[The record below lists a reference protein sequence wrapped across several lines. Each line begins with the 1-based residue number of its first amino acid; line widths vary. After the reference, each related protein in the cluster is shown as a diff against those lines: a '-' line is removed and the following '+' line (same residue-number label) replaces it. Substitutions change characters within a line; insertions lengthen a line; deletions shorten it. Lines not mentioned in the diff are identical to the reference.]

1 MCVLSKTAEKIIGK
15 KVDTRECGM
24 KLWVALVAIVTAG
37 AAVPAAQQAPPQN
50 EPRPVFKASVARVSL
65 AATVRDRRG
74 KPVTTLTVDD
84 FHLFDNGQPATIL
97 EFSRAQAPVGIA
109 LLTDV
114 SGSMDVAEKRAASK
128 QIATQLLQWL
138 TPGEDHIGL
147 FAFDKTLEEVEPLR
161 PAPGNVLKRMD
172 GLEPYGKTSLFDAIA
187 DTGQRVAVTAGP
199 RRAVVVLTDGY
210 DNASRMSA
218 EQVSELASG
227 IDVPVYVIVVVSPFD
242 KAGSKALIETD
253 LQTLREGPLG
263 HLARWTGGEI
273 IMPVSADDL
282 ATATQQ
288 LVTELRH
295 QYLMAFEPGGQPGW
309 HPLEVRTRRTDLTVR
324 ARSGYVVP
332 ARTGVTMKVAGLFHQ
347 Q

>member
-1 MCVLSKTAEKIIGK
+1 MGLLFAGILTI
-15 KVDTRECGM
+15 
-24 KLWVALVAIVTAG
+24 AI
-37 AAVPAAQQAPPQN
+37 AVPGAQVPQEPQA
-50 EPRPVFKASVARVSL
+50 VFKASVARVSL
-65 AATVRDRRG
+65 AATVRDRKGR
-74 KPVTTLTVDD
+74 PVTTLTAED
-84 FHLFDNGQPATIL
+84 FHLLDGGQPRKIL

-128 QIATQLLQWL
+128 EIARQLVAWL
-138 TPGEDHIGL
+138 KPGEDHIGL
-147 FAFDKTLEEVEPLR
+147 YAFEKNLEEVQPLR
-161 PAPGNVLKRMD
+161 PAPGDILKRMD

-218 EQVSELASG
+218 AEVSAIASG

-242 KAGSKALIETD
+242 RAGGSKSLIDTD
-253 LQTLREGPLG
+253 LQALREGPLG

-273 IMPVSADDL
+273 IVPVSAEDL
-282 ATATQQ
+282 ASATQQ

-332 ARTGVTMKVAGLFHQ
+332 ARTGVSDKVTGALHQ
-347 Q
+347 R

>member
-1 MCVLSKTAEKIIGK
+1 MKFRVLALVGI
-15 KVDTRECGM
+15 
-24 KLWVALVAIVTAG
+24 LVALV
-37 AAVPAAQQAPPQN
+37 AVPAAQQLPPQN

-65 AATVRDRRG
+65 AATVRDKRG
-74 KPVTTLTVDD
+74 RPVTTLTADD
-84 FHLFDNGQPATIL
+84 FHLLDNGQPAKIL

-128 QIATQLLQWL
+128 TIATQLLAWL

-147 FAFDKTLEEVEPLR
+147 FAFDKTLVEVQPLR
-161 PAPGNVLKRMD
+161 PAPGDVLRRMD

-218 EQVSELASG
+218 DEVSALASG

-242 KAGSKALIETD
+242 KSGRKSLIDTD
-253 LQTLREGPLG
+253 LQALKEGPLG

-273 IMPVSADDL
+273 IMPVSAEDL
-282 ATATQQ
+282 AAATQQ

-332 ARTGVTMKVAGLFHQ
+332 ARTGVSEQGPGVSHQ
-347 Q
+347 R

>member
-1 MCVLSKTAEKIIGK
+1 MTGV
-15 KVDTRECGM
+15 
-24 KLWVALVAIVTAG
+24 
-37 AAVPAAQQAPPQN
+37 AVPGAQQAPQ
-50 EPRPVFKASVARVSL
+50 EPRPVFKSSVARVSL

-74 KPVTTLTVDD
+74 RPVTSLTVDD
-84 FHLFDNGQPATIL
+84 FHLLDNGRPTKIL

-109 LLTDV
+109 LLTDI

-128 QIATQLLQWL
+128 EIARQLIASLK
-138 TPGEDHIGL
+138 PGEDHIGL
-147 FAFDKTLEEVEPLR
+147 FAFEKTLEEVQPLR
-161 PAPGNVLKRMD
+161 PAPGDVLKRME

-210 DNASRMSA
+210 DNASRMTAAEVSA
-218 EQVSELASG
+218 IASG

-242 KAGSKALIETD
+242 RAGNKSLIETD
-253 LQTLREGPLG
+253 LQTLHDGPLG

-273 IMPVSADDL
+273 MAPVSPEDL
-282 ATATQQ
+282 AAATQQ

-309 HPLEVRTRRTDLTVR
+309 HPLEVRTPRRTDLTVR

-332 ARTGVTMKVAGLFHQ
+332 ARTGAGEQQVTGGLHQ
-347 Q
+347 R

>member
-1 MCVLSKTAEKIIGK
+1 MNFRVL
-15 KVDTRECGM
+15 
-24 KLWVALVAIVTAG
+24 ALVGVVMAG
-37 AAVPAAQQAPPQN
+37 VAVSAAQQAPPQN
-50 EPRPVFKASVARVSL
+50 EPRPVFKASVSRVSL

-74 KPVTTLTVDD
+74 KPVTTLKIED
-84 FHLFDNGQPATIL
+84 FHLLDNGQPAKIL
-97 EFSRAQAPVGIA
+97 EFSREEAPVGIA

-128 QIATQLLQWL
+128 ETARQLLASL
-138 TPGEDHIGL
+138 NPGQDYVGL
-147 FAFDKTLEEVEPLR
+147 FAFDKTLEEIQPLR
-161 PAPGNVLKRMD
+161 PAPGEILKRMD
-172 GLEPYGKTSLFDAIA
+172 RLESYGKTSLFDAIA
-187 DTGQRVAVTAGP
+187 DTGQRVAITAGP

-210 DNASRMSA
+210 DNASRLTADEVSA
-218 EQVSELASG
+218 IASG

-242 KAGSKALIETD
+242 KAGRKSLIDDD
-253 LQTLREGPLG
+253 LLALREGPLG

-273 IMPVSADDL
+273 IMPVSAEDL
-282 ATATQQ
+282 AAATQQ

-332 ARTGVTMKVAGLFHQ
+332 ARTGVTEQVAGVSHQ
-347 Q
+347 R

>member
-1 MCVLSKTAEKIIGK
+1 MW
-15 KVDTRECGM
+15 ECGM
-24 KLWVALVAIVTAG
+24 KSKVLVLVTVLVAGV
-37 AAVPAAQQAPPQN
+37 AVQAAQQAPPQN

-74 KPVTTLTVDD
+74 RPVTSLTVDD
-84 FHLFDNGQPATIL
+84 FHLFDNGQPAKIL

-109 LLTDV
+109 LLTDI
-114 SGSMDVAEKRAASK
+114 SGSMDVAEKRAPRPRTSPASCWRGSSR
-128 QIATQLLQWL
+128 A
-138 TPGEDHIGL
+138 
-147 FAFDKTLEEVEPLR
+147 
-161 PAPGNVLKRMD
+161 
-172 GLEPYGKTSLFDAIA
+172 KTSSACSHSTRRSRKFSRCVPLPATSSSAWTDSSHTERRASSTRLPIRA
-187 DTGQRVAVTAGP
+187 QRVAITAGP

-210 DNASRMSA
+210 DNASRLTAEEVSA
-218 EQVSELASG
+218 IASS

-242 KAGSKALIETD
+242 RAGGRKSLIDDD
-253 LQTLREGPLG
+253 LLALREGPLG

-273 IMPVSADDL
+273 IMPVSAEDL
-282 ATATQQ
+282 AAATQQ

-332 ARTGVTMKVAGLFHQ
+332 ARTGVSDK
-347 Q
+347 

>member
-1 MCVLSKTAEKIIGK
+1 
-15 KVDTRECGM
+15 M
-24 KLWVALVAIVTAG
+24 KLRALALVGVLMAG
-37 AAVPAAQQAPPQN
+37 VAVPAAQQTAQQVPPQN
-50 EPRPVFKASVARVSL
+50 EPRPVFRASVARVSL

-74 KPVTTLTVDD
+74 KPVTSLTVDD
-84 FHLFDNGQPATIL
+84 FHLLDNGQPAKIL
-97 EFSRAQAPVGIA
+97 EFSRAEAPVGIA

-128 QIATQLLQWL
+128 ETARQLMAWL
-138 TPGEDHIGL
+138 KPGEDYIGL
-147 FAFDKTLEEVEPLR
+147 FAFDKTLVEVQPLR
-161 PAPGNVLKRMD
+161 PAPGDVIKRMD

-187 DTGQRVAVTAGP
+187 DTGQRVAITAGP

-218 EQVSELASG
+218 DEVSAIASS

-242 KAGSKALIETD
+242 KSGRKTLIDAD
-253 LQTLREGPLG
+253 LLALREGPLG

-273 IMPVSADDL
+273 IMPVSAEDL
-282 ATATQQ
+282 AASTQQ

-309 HPLEVRTRRTDLTVR
+309 HPLEVRTPRRTDLTVR

-332 ARTGVTMKVAGLFHQ
+332 ARTGVTEQVAGVSHQ
-347 Q
+347 R

>member
-1 MCVLSKTAEKIIGK
+1 MKSKVL
-15 KVDTRECGM
+15 V
-24 KLWVALVAIVTAG
+24 LVGILMAG
-37 AAVPAAQQAPPQN
+37 VAVPVAQQPPPQN
-50 EPRPVFKASVARVSL
+50 EPRPVFKSSVARVSL

-74 KPVTTLTVDD
+74 RPVTSLNVDD
-84 FHLFDNGQPATIL
+84 FHLFDNGRPAKIL

-128 QIATQLLQWL
+128 ETARQLLAWL
-138 TPGEDHIGL
+138 KPGEDFVGL
-147 FAFDKTLEEVEPLR
+147 FAFDKTLEEIQPLR
-161 PAPGNVLKRMD
+161 PAPGDILKRMD

-210 DNASRMSA
+210 DNASRMTAEEVSA
-218 EQVSELASG
+218 IASS

-242 KAGSKALIETD
+242 KAGGRKTLIDDD
-253 LQTLREGPLG
+253 LLALREGPLG

-273 IMPVSADDL
+273 ILPVSADDL
-282 ATATQQ
+282 AAATQQ

-332 ARTGVTMKVAGLFHQ
+332 ARTGVSEK
-347 Q
+347 

>member
-1 MCVLSKTAEKIIGK
+1 MTRMVVL
-15 KVDTRECGM
+15 
-24 KLWVALVAIVTAG
+24 LVGILAAG
-37 AAVPAAQQAPPQN
+37 EVAVPGAQQAPQN
-50 EPRPVFKASVARVSL
+50 EPRPVFKASVARVSV

-74 KPVTTLTVDD
+74 RPVTSLTAED
-84 FHLFDNGQPATIL
+84 FHLFDNGKPAKIL

-128 QIATQLLQWL
+128 ETAKQLLQWL
-138 TPGEDHIGL
+138 KPGEDQIGL
-147 FAFDKTLEEVEPLR
+147 YAFDKTLEEVQPLR
-161 PAPGNVLKRMD
+161 PAPGDILKRME

-218 EQVSELASG
+218 AEVSALASG

-242 KAGSKALIETD
+242 KDGRKSLIDAD
-253 LQTLREGPLG
+253 LQELQNGPLG
-263 HLARWTGGEI
+263 NLARWTGGEI
-273 IMPVSADDL
+273 LVPVSAEDL
-282 ATATQQ
+282 AESTLK

-309 HPLEVRTRRTDLTVR
+309 HPLEVRTKRTDLTVR

-332 ARTGVTMKVAGLFHQ
+332 ARTGVSEKVTGVSHQ
-347 Q
+347 R

>member
-1 MCVLSKTAEKIIGK
+1 MKFRVL
-15 KVDTRECGM
+15 
-24 KLWVALVAIVTAG
+24 ALVGVVMAG
-37 AAVPAAQQAPPQN
+37 MAVPAAQQAPPQN
-50 EPRPVFKASVARVSL
+50 EPRPVFRASVARVSL
-65 AATVRDRRG
+65 AATVRDKRG
-74 KPVTTLTVDD
+74 KPVTTLNLED
-84 FHLFDNGQPATIL
+84 FHLLDNGQPAKIL
-97 EFSRAQAPVGIA
+97 EFSRAEAPVGIA

-128 QIATQLLQWL
+128 ETARQLLAWL
-138 TPGEDHIGL
+138 KPGEDYIGL
-147 FAFDKTLEEVEPLR
+147 FAFDKTLEEVQPLR
-161 PAPGNVLKRMD
+161 PAPGDILKRMD

-187 DTGQRVAVTAGP
+187 DTGQRVAISAGP

-218 EQVSELASG
+218 DEVSAIASS

-242 KAGSKALIETD
+242 KTGRKTLIDDD
-253 LQTLREGPLG
+253 LLALREGPLG

-273 IMPVSADDL
+273 IMPVSAEDL
-282 ATATQQ
+282 AASTQQ

-332 ARTGVTMKVAGLFHQ
+332 ARTGVTEQVAGVSHRRNK
-347 Q
+347 

>member
-1 MCVLSKTAEKIIGK
+1 VLSDLDDA
-15 KVDTRECGM
+15 R
-24 KLWVALVAIVTAG
+24 
-37 AAVPAAQQAPPQN
+37 AVLADVRPA
-50 EPRPVFKASVARVSL
+50 K
-65 AATVRDRRG
+65 
-74 KPVTTLTVDD
+74 
-84 FHLFDNGQPATIL
+84 IL

-109 LLTDV
+109 LLTDI

-128 QIATQLLQWL
+128 DIARQLLTWL
-138 TPGEDHIGL
+138 KPGEDFIGL
-147 FAFDKTLEEVEPLR
+147 FAFDKTLEEVQPLR
-161 PAPGNVLKRMD
+161 PAPGDILKRMD

-187 DTGQRVAVTAGP
+187 DTGQRVAITAGP

-210 DNASRMSA
+210 DNASRLTAEEVSA
-218 EQVSELASG
+218 IASS

-242 KAGSKALIETD
+242 RAGGGKSLIDDD
-253 LQTLREGPLG
+253 LLALREGPLG

-273 IMPVSADDL
+273 IMPVSAEDL
-282 ATATQQ
+282 AAATQQ

-332 ARTGVTMKVAGLFHQ
+332 ARTGVSEK
-347 Q
+347 

>member
-1 MCVLSKTAEKIIGK
+1 MKFLVL
-15 KVDTRECGM
+15 
-24 KLWVALVAIVTAG
+24 ALVGVLMTG
-37 AAVPAAQQAPPQN
+37 MAVPAAQQSSQQAPPQN
-50 EPRPVFKASVARVSL
+50 EPRPVFKSSVARVSL
-65 AATVRDRRG
+65 AATVRDKRG
-74 KPVTTLTVDD
+74 KPVTTLTAED
-84 FHLFDNGQPATIL
+84 FHLLDNGHPAKIL

-128 QIATQLLQWL
+128 ETARQLLAWL

-147 FAFDKTLEEVEPLR
+147 FAFDKTLEEVQPLR
-161 PAPGNVLKRMD
+161 PAPGDILRRMD

-187 DTGQRVAVTAGP
+187 DTGQRVAITAGP

-210 DNASRMSA
+210 DNASRMTA
-218 EQVSELASG
+218 DEVSELASG

-242 KAGSKALIETD
+242 KTGRKTLIDTD
-253 LQTLREGPLG
+253 LLALKEGPLG

-273 IMPVSADDL
+273 IMPVSAEDL
-282 ATATQQ
+282 AAATQQ

-332 ARTGVTMKVAGLFHQ
+332 ARTGVSEKVAGVSHQ
-347 Q
+347 R

>member
-1 MCVLSKTAEKIIGK
+1 MRSKVLVLVGLLTVGA
-15 KVDTRECGM
+15 
-24 KLWVALVAIVTAG
+24 VALPG
-37 AAVPAAQQAPPQN
+37 AQQVPQN
-50 EPRPVFKASVARVSL
+50 EPRPVFRASVARVSL
-65 AATVRDRRG
+65 AATVRDRKGR
-74 KPVTTLTVDD
+74 PVTTLTVDD
-84 FHLFDNGQPATIL
+84 FHLLDNGQPAKIL
-97 EFSRAQAPVGIA
+97 DFSRAEAPVGIA

-128 QIATQLLQWL
+128 EIARQLLVWL
-138 TPGEDHIGL
+138 KPGEDHIGL
-147 FAFDKTLEEVEPLR
+147 FAFDKTLEEVQPLR
-161 PAPGNVLKRMD
+161 PAPGDVLKRMD

-187 DTGQRVAVTAGP
+187 DTGQRVAITAGP

-210 DNASRMSA
+210 DNASRLTADEVSA
-218 EQVSELASG
+218 IASG

-242 KAGSKALIETD
+242 KTGGKSLIDAD
-253 LQTLREGPLG
+253 LQQLREGPLG

-273 IMPVSADDL
+273 IMPVSAEDL
-282 ATATQQ
+282 AASTQQ

-332 ARTGVTMKVAGLFHQ
+332 ARTGVSERQSGVSHQ
-347 Q
+347 R